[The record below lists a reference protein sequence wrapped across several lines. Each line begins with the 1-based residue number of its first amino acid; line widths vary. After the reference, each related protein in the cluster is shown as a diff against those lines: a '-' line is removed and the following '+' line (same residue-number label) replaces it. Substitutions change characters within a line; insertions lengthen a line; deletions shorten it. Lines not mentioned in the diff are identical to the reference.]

1 MTRIWCD
8 RVAAGLLLTVWF
20 MVMAG
25 VAGVPASAGTLPAIT
40 LEPVIS
46 GGLRHPVYV
55 THAGDGSG
63 RLFIV
68 EQPGRI
74 RIVQPVASP
83 RGEQGRMLEAPFLDL
98 TDLVRYGGEQGLL
111 GLAFHP
117 SYKANGRFV
126 VNYTRRPDG
135 ATVVAEF
142 RVSAQPNV
150 ARTAE
155 KQLLVIPQ
163 PYANHNGGM
172 VEFGPDGFLYI
183 ALGDGGSGGDPGNRG
198 QNTNELLGK
207 LLRIDVDRGAPASPP
222 ASRPESRGTPG
233 GAPYGIPKDN
243 PFAADSGPVRRSL
256 GEGGR
261 PEIFAYG
268 LRNPWRFSFDRQTGE
283 LWAADVGQ
291 NEWEE
296 IDIIKRGGNYGWRTM
311 EGAHCFLP
319 RERCSQKGLMPP
331 VAEYAHEKGR
341 CSITGGYVYR
351 GARLPALQGAY
362 LYGDYCSG
370 EIFSLT
376 NGAQRTLLATGL
388 QIASF
393 GQDQAG
399 ELYVVGH
406 GGTVHRIVEA
416 RR

>member
-1 MTRIWCD
+1 MTWLRRH
-8 RVAAGLLLTVWF
+8 RVAAVLLRTGWF
-20 MVMAG
+20 IVLVC
-25 VAGVPASAGTLPAIT
+25 VAGVPVSAGSLPAIA

-46 GGLRHPVYV
+46 AGLRHPVYV

-74 RIVQPVASP
+74 RIVQ
-83 RGEQGRMLEAPFLDL
+83 QKQMLNKPFLDL

-117 SYKANGRFV
+117 SYKTNGRFV

-142 RVSAQPNV
+142 RASDDPNM
-150 ARTAE
+150 ARRMG

-198 QNTNELLGK
+198 QDTNELLGK
-207 LLRIDVDRGAPASPP
+207 LLRIDVDRG
-222 ASRPESRGTPG
+222 T
-233 GAPYGIPKDN
+233 PYGIPKDN
-243 PFAADSGPVRRSL
+243 PFVSG
-256 GEGGR
+256 GGK

-283 LWAADVGQ
+283 LWTADVGQ
-291 NEWEE
+291 NAWEE
-296 IDIIKRGGNYGWRTM
+296 IDVVRRGGNYGWRIM
-311 EGAHCFLP
+311 EGTHCFLP
-319 RERCSQKGLMPP
+319 REGCARDGLIQP
-331 VAEYAHEKGR
+331 VAEYGHEKGR

-351 GARLPALQGAY
+351 GARLTSLQGAY

-370 EIFSLT
+370 EIFSLVK
-376 NGAQRTLLATGL
+376 GAQQILLATDL
-388 QIASF
+388 SIASF
-393 GQDQAG
+393 GQDEEG
-399 ELYVVGH
+399 ELYVVDH
-406 GGTVHRIVEA
+406 GGTIHRIVEA

>member
-1 MTRIWCD
+1 MNLVHQVGPALGIMWLIAISLPGLSPIS
-8 RVAAGLLLTVWF
+8 AAG
-20 MVMAG
+20 
-25 VAGVPASAGTLPAIT
+25 PPPAIA
-40 LEPVIS
+40 LEAVVS
-46 GGLRHPVYV
+46 DGLRHPVYV

-74 RIVQPVASP
+74 RVVQ
-83 RGEQGRMLEAPFLDL
+83 QGRMLEAPFLDL

-207 LLRIDVDRGAPASPP
+207 LLRIDVDRGAP
-222 ASRPESRGTPG
+222 
-233 GAPYGIPKDN
+233 YGIPKDN
-243 PFAADSGPVRRSL
+243 PFAADRGPVRRSL

-291 NEWEE
+291 NAWEE

-311 EGAHCFLP
+311 EGAHCFSPRDGCARDGLILP
-319 RERCSQKGLMPP
+319 
-331 VAEYAHEKGR
+331 VVEYAHEKGR

-351 GARLPALQGAY
+351 GARLPALHGAY

-393 GQDQAG
+393 GQDEEG

-406 GGTVHRIVEA
+406 GGTIHRIVEA

>member
-1 MTRIWCD
+1 MNLVHQVGPALGIMWLIAISLPGLSPIS
-8 RVAAGLLLTVWF
+8 AAG
-20 MVMAG
+20 
-25 VAGVPASAGTLPAIT
+25 PPPAIA
-40 LEPVIS
+40 LEAVVS
-46 GGLRHPVYV
+46 DGLRHPVYV

-74 RIVQPVASP
+74 RVVQ
-83 RGEQGRMLEAPFLDL
+83 QGRMLEAPFLDL

-207 LLRIDVDRGAPASPP
+207 LLRIDVDRGAPAS
-222 ASRPESRGTPG
+222 TPG

-256 GEGGR
+256 GYGAR

-291 NEWEE
+291 NAWEE

-311 EGAHCFLP
+311 EGAHCFSPRDGCARDGLILP
-319 RERCSQKGLMPP
+319 
-331 VAEYAHEKGR
+331 VVEYAHEKGR

-351 GARLPALQGAY
+351 GARLPALHGAY

-393 GQDQAG
+393 GQDEEG

-406 GGTVHRIVEA
+406 GGTIHRIVEA